1 MNSKNTFITHLTT
14 NKQLLHHFMFL
25 PPEIFSC
32 VNFFTVI
39 LFFRK
44 IGKKIVFCFF
54 VFSCVK
60 PREKNQ
66 NIFPHV
72 SGWVEKICLV
82 KLFCLK
88 SFKKNFMDLFFCH
101 VWNQRKQSL
110 EKCLPTSD
118 DKFSQMK
125 TQKQLIRI
133 ILAELSSH
141 RVMNTGE
148 RTVWIRLRKGI
159 I

>member
-44 IGKKIVFCFF
+44 IGKSFVFF

-60 PREKNQ
+60 PCEKNQ

-82 KLFCLK
+82 KLFRLK
-88 SFKKNFMDLFFCH
+88 SLKKILWIYFFVMCETKANK
-101 VWNQRKQSL
+101 VWRNVFPRLMTSFTDENTKTTYKNHSGRTFSSL
-110 EKCLPTSD
+110 SHEHRRENSLDPT
-118 DKFSQMK
+118 
-125 TQKQLIRI
+125 
-133 ILAELSSH
+133 
-141 RVMNTGE
+141 
-148 RTVWIRLRKGI
+148 
-159 I
+159 